1 MEEMKDK
8 RQLWIIL
15 FTTSLGSFLTPFMG
29 SSINVA
35 IPEIGLEFFSDAILL
50 SWVAISYLLAASIL
64 IVPMGRL
71 ADMKGKTR
79 IFLIGIAIYT
89 VGSLLSTMTSSIA
102 MLILFRVIQGCGGAM
117 IFGTSVA
124 IISGIFPPAERGG
137 ALGINV
143 AFTYTGLSVG
153 PVVGGALTEAF
164 GWRSIFYLNA
174 AVGVLIILLGMRYL
188 KIKETKDDQTAF
200 DLPGSVLYGAM
211 ILLVMLGFQEL
222 PDTTGYILFA
232 LGAAFAAAFFFR
244 EKSTPHPVIRI
255 SLFTENRLFA
265 LANFAAFINYSST
278 FAISYLLSYYLQLI
292 RGFGP
297 EQAGLFLIAQP
308 VIQAIFSP
316 ATGRLSDRI
325 NPSVLATG
333 GMALI
338 TAGLMLFTVLSPE
351 TSILIIIVDLAFLG
365 FGFALFASPNTHAV
379 MNSVPLKLYGVASGV
394 LGTTRMCGMM
404 TSMGIS
410 MLAFSLTIGNTPISL
425 VDPESLLV
433 SINSAFTIFVVL
445 CATGTFASYMV
456 IRNKGEE

>member
-1 MEEMKDK
+1 MKDE

-15 FTTSLGSFLTPFMG
+15 FITSLGSFLTPFMG

-35 IPEIGLEFFSDAILL
+35 IPEIGMEFFSDAILL

-79 IFLIGIAIYT
+79 IFLTGIAIYT
-89 VGSLLSTMTSSIA
+89 AGSLLSTMTSSID

-117 IFGTSVA
+117 IFGTSIA

-174 AVGVLIILLGMRYL
+174 AVGILIIILGIKYL
-188 KIKETKDDQTAF
+188 RIKETKDDQTAF

-211 ILLVMLGFQEL
+211 ILFVMLGFQEL
-222 PDTTGYILFA
+222 PNTAGYVLFA

-255 SLFTENRLFA
+255 SLFTEKRVFA

-297 EQAGLFLIAQP
+297 EEAGLFLDRPACDAGDIFSCDRKALRQDQSVRTCNRRHGAHYGRADALYCSFPGDEHHDYNRGPRFTWIRLCPVCIAQHPCGDEQRTPETLRCPIRSTRDYKDVRNDDINGDLDARIFAHYRKHPDIGCRHRIAP
-308 VIQAIFSP
+308 VIDKFGIHDIRY
-316 ATGRLSDRI
+316 TMCCRHI
-325 NPSVLATG
+325 C
-333 GMALI
+333 LI
-338 TAGLMLFTVLSPE
+338 
-351 TSILIIIVDLAFLG
+351 
-365 FGFALFASPNTHAV
+365 
-379 MNSVPLKLYGVASGV
+379 YG
-394 LGTTRMCGMM
+394 
-404 TSMGIS
+404 
-410 MLAFSLTIGNTPISL
+410 
-425 VDPESLLV
+425 DQE
-433 SINSAFTIFVVL
+433 
-445 CATGTFASYMV
+445 
-456 IRNKGEE
+456 